1 MPSMADALDAG
12 APDLSVDLGR
22 GLRLRS
28 PLLAASGTFGYGF
41 DAPLIERAA
50 LGAMISKGTT
60 LVPRSGNRPVR
71 IAETPS
77 GMLNA
82 IGLENPGVDHVVEIY
97 APRWA
102 GWELPVI
109 VNVAGESVE
118 EYVACAR
125 RLSEAPGI
133 AGLELNISCP
143 NVEAGMQFGTDS
155 RLAGELTAVVRAAT
169 HLPLLVKLTPNVTDL
184 AVIARAVEHA
194 GADCISAVNTFVGM
208 RIDIHHRRP
217 VLDRITGGLSG
228 PAIRPLALRAVWEVA
243 AAVAIPV
250 VGVGGIETAEDALE
264 FLLAGAAAVQLGT
277 VNYVYPRAAAQ
288 VRDGIAAYLGSRGQ
302 TDLRSLGLRG
312 EVSVHA

>member
-1 MPSMADALDAG
+1 MADALDAG

-277 VNYVYPRAAAQ
+277 VNYVNPRAAAQ
-288 VRDGIAAYLGSRGQ
+288 IRDGIAAYLGSRGQ